1 MLVRRS
7 LAGTLRRERRHCA
20 PRLLAGWQRV
30 LAPVLLTKLVTLR
43 VDVLIDLEARHQL
56 PTQGTG
62 EFTGRRIAEE
72 CADSGRSWAAVSGL
86 SGGISSPPSLRQR
99 QAALRL
105 KSSSAQR
112 PTFLCHK
119 LKMFS
124 FSSEDAEP
132 HVAQVN
138 YTIPHSSFV
147 RSVKCT
153 NTKDKL
159 DFIRVVPFQGKITL
173 NAILQPAA

>member
-1 MLVRRS
+1 MLVRRPP
-7 LAGTLRRERRHCA
+7 AGALRRERRHCA
-20 PRLLAGWQRV
+20 PRLLAGWQRA
-30 LAPVLLTKLVTLR
+30 LALVLLMKLVTLR

-105 KSSSAQR
+105 RS
-112 PTFLCHK
+112 FLCHK

-138 YTIPHSSFV
+138 YIILHSSFV
-147 RSVKCT
+147 
-153 NTKDKL
+153 
-159 DFIRVVPFQGKITL
+159 
-173 NAILQPAA
+173 